1 MLLRPL
7 IQNRFCHLGSHG
19 SFRWFALILA
29 VTLSACPGRAES
41 RTIASVPADFVEA
54 GAPTFV
60 VLGPE
65 ALGLSMP
72 PTDLH
77 LMPDGRI
84 LVVAQHEIAFGDGA
98 RWDTFRSADES
109 STIII
114 DKVAVDRDGSIYTA
128 IEGHIARV
136 ELGEDARWRL
146 VPVLA
151 FPPEQGMEKA
161 LLREVNILPDDWYWN
176 ETTGR
181 ILAWRPGKSPRIAG
195 RLGAIESV
203 FAVGPQIYA
212 SSNSAGELFR
222 LGATSKDTENISSS
236 SRSAH
241 DTVTCATPYAPGEV
255 LVGTFSAGLQLFD
268 GVSFHPFKAQGILG
282 KNYRI
287 NDLCAINE
295 RLFAASIETFGIV
308 FFDRD
313 GRVVQVLDH
322 TLDHRLGSV
331 HRLRYAANGVVW
343 AVLSDGVARV
353 EFPSRVSHFEPLLPS
368 GVNYAR
374 PVRYNGGLWMLT
386 DGRVLRGVY
395 DYTGRLE
402 RFVDDTP
409 PCRFT
414 WSMTAMDGEL
424 FATTDAAIY
433 TREGNEWKCAV
444 TGVPSAQLGLAA
456 GNSKGWFYA
465 ARGEIGWIKK
475 TPNGFA
481 AARFPE
487 PELGDVYN
495 GLQDP
500 RSSTAWLELGM
511 ARIARVD
518 LSGDQPKLTIYGA
531 KDGLNNDWVNAFIWD
546 GAIRFNQG
554 GQHFRFDESSERFS
568 PDDEFGV
575 KYPELA
581 TVYGRPARDG
591 RGRSWYGV
599 SGNTYKTEP
608 ITKGNVSPGIIV
620 PVGFETTEFTTEP
633 NGVVW
638 MWANRHLVRYD
649 PDLPEPPQEQ
659 LNAAIRFVQFNSSG
673 RHDFSP
679 GAELKPIA
687 YADNSFVIHFDA
699 PADPFGTSVTFET
712 LLEGGNAHWSS
723 VGSAA
728 STAFNRLK
736 EGNYIF
742 HVRPVSGAHIGGEAK
757 LAFTVRPPWFRTPVA
772 WSLYVINALGIIVFA
787 AWFPSYL
794 GRREKERLARLVDER
809 TRELKASEERY
820 RLLNAELEQRVF
832 DRTAEL
838 GTTNI
843 ALQWAKEQAESADR
857 AKSAFLANMSHEIR
871 TPMNG
876 VVGMG
881 HLLLNT
887 PLNPDQRD
895 FVDTLIH
902 CGESLLAILNDVLDF
917 SKIEAGQLRLE
928 QVDFDLRAELD
939 RAIGLQSDAARK
951 KRLELVLD
959 IDCGTPARI
968 CGDPVRLRQIILNLL
983 GNAIKF
989 TASGEVV
996 LRVAPTFS
1004 NSDATTR
1011 LRFEVRDTGIGIP
1024 AEIHKNL
1031 FQRFV
1036 QADASTTRQFGGT
1049 GLGLAI
1055 CRRLVELMHGEI
1067 GIESTPDVGS
1077 TFWFV
1082 IGFRAAGPAT
1092 PVTEPVGS
1100 LEGQRILVVDDNAT
1114 NRKVMLHL
1122 LKAWNA
1128 KAECV
1133 DGAAAAIIALEG
1145 AVKANLP
1152 FELVLLDHQ
1161 MPEIDGLKLAKAI
1174 VHEAS
1179 FGGPALV
1186 LLSSSGERLTPVEL
1200 QEHGLAASEIKPLP
1214 AARLRA
1220 TILRVLEK
1228 QPPETSTRTVSTPSP
1243 AAPLPSGQSRIL
1255 VAEDNPVN
1263 QKVTLQYLKNAGCR
1277 ADVVSNGRD
1286 AVAAL
1291 QRHPYELVLMD
1302 VQMPVMDGLEAS
1314 REIRKAQAAKAPGFD
1329 RIIHIVA
1336 MTANALS
1343 GDREICI
1350 AAGMDDYVAKPLTPP
1365 GIKIMLDKY
1374 YTHPASANG

>member
-7 IQNRFCHLGSHG
+7 LQNHFRHRGSHR
-19 SFRWFALILA
+19 SFCRFALFLVVA
-29 VTLSACPGRAES
+29 LTACPSQAES
-41 RTIASVPADFVEA
+41 RTIASVPADHVEA

-84 LVVAQHEIAFGDGA
+84 LVVAQREIAFGDGV
-98 RWDTFRSADES
+98 RWETFRSVDEP

-114 DKVAVDRDGSIYTA
+114 DKVAVDHDGSIYTG
-128 IEGHIARV
+128 IEGHIARI

-151 FPPEQGMEKA
+151 FPPGNGMEKS

-181 ILAWRPGKSPRIAG
+181 ILAWSPGKSPRIAG
-195 RLGAIESV
+195 KVGAIERV
-203 FAVGPQIYA
+203 FAVGQQIFA

-222 LGATSKDTENISSS
+222 LGPTAKDIASISPP
-236 SRSAH
+236 SRLAD

-268 GVSFHPFKAQGILG
+268 GVSLHPFKAQGVLG
-282 KNYRI
+282 RNSRI
-287 NDLCAINE
+287 NDLCAIDD
-295 RLFAASIETFGIV
+295 RLFAASIETFGII
-308 FFDRD
+308 FFDRE
-313 GRVVQVLDH
+313 GRVVQVLDR
-322 TLDHRLGSV
+322 TFDHRLGSV
-331 HRLRYAANGVVW
+331 HRLRYAPNGVLW

-353 EFPSRVSHFEPLLPS
+353 EFPSRLSHFEPLLPR

-374 PVRYNGGLWMLT
+374 PVRYNGQLWVLT

-395 DYTGRLE
+395 DSTGRLE

-414 WSMTAMDGEL
+414 WSMTALDGEL
-424 FATTDAAIY
+424 VATTDAAIY
-433 TREGNEWKCAV
+433 TRDGTAWKCAV
-444 TGVPSAQLGLAA
+444 TGIPSAQLGFAA
-456 GNSKGWFYA
+456 DSSKGWFYA

-475 TPNGFA
+475 TPDGYTA
-481 AARFPE
+481 TRFPE
-487 PELGDVYN
+487 PELGDVYS

-500 RSSTAWLELGM
+500 RSSKVWLELGL
-511 ARIARVD
+511 ARIGRVD

-531 KDGLNNDWVNAFIWD
+531 KDGLTSDWVNAYIWD

-554 GQHFRFDESSERFS
+554 GLHYRFEESSEHFS
-568 PDDEFGV
+568 NDDEFPL

-591 RGRSWYGV
+591 RGRFWYGI
-599 SGNTYKTEP
+599 SGNTYQNEP
-608 ITKGNVSPGIIV
+608 TKKGNIPARTVV
-620 PVGFETTEFTTEP
+620 PVGFETAEFTTEE

-649 PDLPEPPQEQ
+649 PDLPEPPQEK
-659 LNAAIRFVQFNSSG
+659 LKAAIKLVQFNSSG
-673 RHDFSP
+673 RHIFSP
-679 GAELKPIA
+679 GAALMPIG

-699 PADPFGTSVTFET
+699 PANPFGTPVTFET
-712 LLEGGNAHWSS
+712 LLEGGNAQWSS
-723 VGSAA
+723 VGSVA

-736 EGNYIF
+736 EGSYIF
-742 HVRPVSGAHIGGEAK
+742 HVRPVSGARIGEEAK
-757 LAFTVRPPWFRTPVA
+757 LAFIVRPPWFRTPLA
-772 WSLYVINALGIIVFA
+772 WGIYIGSALGIIVFA
-787 AWFPSYL
+787 AWFSSFL
-794 GRREKERLARLVDER
+794 GRREKERLALLVDER
-809 TRELKASEERY
+809 TRDLKASEERY

-902 CGESLLAILNDVLDF
+902 SGDSLLAILNDVLDF
-917 SKIEAGQLRLE
+917 SKIEAGQLNLE
-928 QVDFDLRAELD
+928 EVDFDLRAELD
-939 RAIGLQSDAARK
+939 QAIGLQSDAARK

-959 IDCGTPARI
+959 IDCGTPPRV

-989 TASGEVV
+989 TAAGEVV
-996 LRVAPTFS
+996 LHVAPTFS
-1004 NSDATTR
+1004 NSSTTTR

-1024 AEIHKNL
+1024 EEVHKNL
-1031 FQRFV
+1031 FKRFV

-1055 CRRLVELMHGEI
+1055 CRRLVELMQGEI
-1067 GIESTPDVGS
+1067 GIESTPNVGS

-1082 IGFRAAGPAT
+1082 VGFRAAAPAGP
-1092 PVTEPVGS
+1092 VYEPAVS

-1114 NRKVMLHL
+1114 NRKVRFHL
-1122 LKAWNA
+1122 LKCWKT

-1133 DGAAAAIIALEG
+1133 DSAAAAIIALES

-1152 FELVLLDHQ
+1152 FELVLLDHL
-1161 MPEIDGLKLAKAI
+1161 MPEIDGLKLAKI
-1174 VHEAS
+1174 IIQEPS
-1179 FGGPALV
+1179 FGRPILI
-1186 LLSSSGERLTPVEL
+1186 LLSSSGDRLTPVQL
-1200 QEHGLAASEIKPLP
+1200 QEHGLAACEMKPLP

-1220 TILRVLEK
+1220 TILRVLGK
-1228 QPPETSTRTVSTPSP
+1228 HTPDVKAP
-1243 AAPLPSGQSRIL
+1243 TATAPLAPDLPRIL

-1286 AVAAL
+1286 AVAAVKH
-1291 QRHPYELVLMD
+1291 HPYTLVLMD
-1302 VQMPVMDGLEAS
+1302 VQMPGMDGLEAAG
-1314 REIRKAQAAKAPGFD
+1314 EIRKAQAAKAPGFD
-1329 RIIHIVA
+1329 REIHIVA
-1336 MTANALS
+1336 MTANAMS
-1343 GDREICI
+1343 GDREICL
-1350 AAGMDDYVAKPLTPP
+1350 AAGMDDYVTKPLTPT
-1365 GIKIMLDKY
+1365 GIKAVLEKY
-1374 YTHPASANG
+1374 YTHPSAGH